1 MTGDELTA
9 VAQAITDAHANKP
22 GLDCAGRLD
31 DAKTIIAAFD
41 AIMAHRAARDA
52 KATAKPAAKA
62 TPAPQPDPVPLIET
76 APPVADVVP
85 PPAVQDGT
93 TDDVPVQPL
102 AKPKGRGKKA

>member
-22 GLDCAGRLD
+22 GLDCAGRID

-41 AIMAHRAARDA
+41 AIQRYRAAS
-52 KATAKPAAKA
+52 AKPAAKA
-62 TPAPQPDPVPLIET
+62 IPDPAPLIEP
-76 APPVADVVP
+76 APPAADVAP
-85 PPAVQDGT
+85 PTAAQDGA
-93 TDDVPVQPL
+93 TDDVPAQPVEQG